1 MKVEVKATEDKV
13 ADEAKTPAFK
23 NRKRRRRSF
32 RITMPRMTRRKVGI
46 VLVLV
51 LMLAAAAWMYFTSAQ
66 GQSINRSAYQVVY
79 LTNGQA
85 YFGKL
90 QNTNGE
96 YLVMR
101 SPYSAQSVQ
110 PDPKAGEEAAP
121 TTTLLRVHDQV
132 YGPDDSIAIRAE
144 TVAFWQNLRDD
155 SKITALLKSKQQ

>member
-1 MKVEVKATEDKV
+1 MKVEVKATGERV
-13 ADEAKTPAFK
+13 ANGAETTVYHSRTGRRVPRTGPA
-23 NRKRRRRSF
+23 RQVWLVVAVV
-32 RITMPRMTRRKVGI
+32 MCLLLVG
-46 VLVLV
+46 
-51 LMLAAAAWMYFTSAQ
+51 AAVWWYGARQQ

-90 QNTNGE
+90 QNTDGQ
-96 YLVMR
+96 YLVMQ
-101 SPYSAQSVQ
+101 SPYTAQSVET
-110 PDPKAGEEAAP
+110 PLKDGETPAP
-121 TTTLLRVHDQV
+121 TTTLLRVRDQV

>member
-1 MKVEVKATEDKV
+1 MKDEVKATGEKA

-23 NRKRRRRSF
+23 NRRRRRSL
-32 RITMPRMTRRKVGI
+32 RIVMPRVTRRRVSI
-46 VLVLV
+46 VAILVFI
-51 LMLAAAAWMYFTSAQ
+51 LAVAAWVHFTGAQ

-96 YLVMR
+96 YLVMS

-121 TTTLLRVHDQV
+121 TTTLLRVRDQV

-155 SKITALLKSKQQ
+155 SKITALLKSKQ

>member
-1 MKVEVKATEDKV
+1 MKDEVKATGEKA

-23 NRKRRRRSF
+23 NRRRRRSL
-32 RITMPRMTRRKVGI
+32 RIVMPRVTRRRVSI
-46 VLVLV
+46 VAILVFI
-51 LMLAAAAWMYFTSAQ
+51 LAVAAWVHFTGAQ

-79 LTNGQA
+79 LSNGQA

-96 YLVMR
+96 YLCDEQ
-101 SPYSAQSVQ
+101 PYSAQSVQ
-110 PDPKAGEEAAP
+110 PDPKAGEAAP
-121 TTTLLRVHDQV
+121 TTTLLRVRDQV

-155 SKITALLKSKQQ
+155 SKITALLKSKQ